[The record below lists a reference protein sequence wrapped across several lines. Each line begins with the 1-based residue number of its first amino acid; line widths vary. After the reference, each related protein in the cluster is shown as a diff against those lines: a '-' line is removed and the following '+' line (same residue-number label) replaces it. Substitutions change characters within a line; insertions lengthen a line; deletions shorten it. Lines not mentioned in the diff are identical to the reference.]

1 MADENCCII
10 SKEVI
15 KSAENTGKLA
25 TDASKNVKDIADKLK
40 TFAAK
45 VEEFSDIC
53 ENRKNKSLISSLKS
67 KAYESAD
74 KIPENKLK
82 EVSTEAIENNVPE
95 EPKNNL
101 ISSLKAILTEN
112 TEQIPETRVEELSDD
127 SVRTN
132 VSETSKTEVDQVN
145 TVQNITETKGSSVL
159 VEKSQISDLVS
170 TLEETQNAV
179 TSMKDCCIEL
189 SDRTNA
195 ILIKAHNQ
203 AKEIDGSS
211 STLWPHW
218 PFTRKKHIAAIA
230 IPDSEVSKSDN
241 LLGWFSK
248 NHGSEVKHT
257 KQLAELHKSNIQG
270 KAHMF
275 WLILNRLVCSEEM
288 TYFAAGVSFGMI
300 TGYFVCH
307 TVFMYDEKGK
317 DDVKLEKKIS

>member
-1 MADENCCII
+1 
-10 SKEVI
+10 
-15 KSAENTGKLA
+15 
-25 TDASKNVKDIADKLK
+25 
-40 TFAAK
+40 

-67 KAYESAD
+67 ITYESAD
-74 KIPENKLK
+74 KITENDLK
-82 EVSTEAIENNVPE
+82 EVITEVIENNVPE
-95 EPKNNL
+95 EPKSNL

-132 VSETSKTEVDQVN
+132 VPKTSKTEVDQVN
-145 TVQNITETKGSSVL
+145 SVPNVTETKDSSVL
-159 VEKSQISDLVS
+159 VEKSQISDLIS

-179 TSMKDCCIEL
+179 SSMKDCCIES

-195 ILIKAHNQ
+195 LLIKAHNQ

-218 PFTRKKHIAAIA
+218 PFTRKKHTTIMS

-248 NHGSEVKHT
+248 NHGSNVKHT
-257 KQLAELHKSNIQG
+257 KQLAEVHKSNIQG

-275 WLILNRLVCSEEM
+275 WLSLNRLLCSEKM

-300 TGYFVCH
+300 TGYFACH
-307 TVFMYDEKGK
+307 TAFRYDEKAK
-317 DDVKLEKKIS
+317 DDVKLEKNS